1 MNFHLD
7 VYSQDQL
14 LGSVRVSGRYVH
26 MLVGSNTYPMRS
38 IEDACVALLA
48 VQEAINAN
56 QEEKEE
62 EATAE
67 ACG

>member
-48 VQEAINAN
+48 IQEAVNATS

-62 EATAE
+62 ENT
-67 ACG
+67 